1 MSMTAGP
8 GIRVLRVLAPAVAGL
23 LWIAPAALGAPAN
36 DDFADAQVLALPA
49 GLTESNEGATKE
61 TGEPYHGVLGS
72 KGHSVW
78 FKWEATSEEFV
89 TVDTCGSELR
99 TALSV
104 YTGPEVDELTR
115 VGNDFSSEGP
125 RCSAFDG
132 HAVTFKAVSGV
143 TYEIAV
149 DGDAFYLPP
158 AEPPVGEGAFQLHFA
173 VTPTPAN
180 DDFADA
186 QTISGSIEEE
196 EGAEF
201 ASYWASVNGFNWN
214 AGKETG
220 EPEHVGNPGGAS
232 VWYSWTA
239 PETGFAHL
247 SLCCG
252 QWLLALYTGS
262 SVDGLIGIAPVL
274 GLPPGSFPVTAGATY
289 RIAVDGPLVGT
300 PSMGSFDL
308 SIFMS
313 FPQRPKR
320 SSASTASVNPL
331 PMADATPPDT
341 KIRKFVLRRKP
352 PIWSFHFE
360 STEPGSS
367 FRCKLDDQPY
377 RKCGS
382 GKRYT
387 HLAPGRH
394 TLKAFA
400 IDSAGNADQSPAI
413 ARFALPAAPKSR
425 SRH

>member
-1 MSMTAGP
+1 MSC
-8 GIRVLRVLAPAVAGL
+8 VLVLAALGL

-36 DDFADAQVLALPA
+36 DDFANAQAVGPLPVS
-49 GLTESNEGATKE
+49 LTGNNFGATKE
-61 TGEPYHGVLGS
+61 EGEPYHGTFGS

-78 FKWEATSEEFV
+78 FKWEAPSSGFV
-89 TVDTCGSELR
+89 TVNTCGSELA

-104 YTGPEVDELTR
+104 YTGTKVDELTR
-115 VGNDFSSEGP
+115 VGADFSSEGP
-125 RCSAFDG
+125 RCPAYDG
-132 HAVTFKAVSGV
+132 HAVTFEAVSGA

-158 AEPPVGEGAFQLHFA
+158 AEPPVGEGAFRLQVE

-186 QTISGSIEEE
+186 QTIEGSTEEE
-196 EGAEF
+196 EGAEL
-201 ASYWASVNGFNWN
+201 ASYWASASGFNWN

-220 EPEHVGNPGGAS
+220 EPEHAGNPGGAS

-239 PETGFAHL
+239 PESGVAHL

-252 QWLLALYTGS
+252 SWLLGLYTGS
-262 SVDGLIGIAPVL
+262 SVAGLTGVAPIL
-274 GLPPGSFPVTAGATY
+274 GSPPGSFPVSAGAAY
-289 RIAVDGPLVGT
+289 RIAVDGPLAGT
-300 PSMGSFDL
+300 PTMGSFDL

-320 SSASTASVNPL
+320 GSPSTTSPGSL
-331 PMADATPPDT
+331 PPTDTTPPDT
-341 KIRKFVLRRKP
+341 TIRKQVLRSRP
-352 PIWSFHFE
+352 PVLVFHFG
-360 STEPGSS
+360 SNEPGST
-367 FRCKLDDQPY
+367 FRCKLDRRPY

-382 GKRYT
+382 GKRYK

-400 IDSAGNADQSPAI
+400 IDPAGNADPSPAVT
-413 ARFALPAAPKSR
+413 RFTLPAGPKSKSHR
-425 SRH
+425 